1 MKIKGMKRN
10 SLDIIM
16 TDLRPVELPKIFT
29 LKYFYRYLSRN
40 SKTTRDVLT
49 GLDVNQKDPFG
60 KEWHAAPLK
69 YHIIKKNNELRE
81 MSLPNP
87 VSMIEVFCFI
97 EKYEKELLIYFG
109 KDSFSI
115 RKHKKNKSLYYRRS
129 IDNKLLY
136 EHIDPDDGK
145 AMQLEAA
152 GNYFYIEPF
161 SRLDKFYKSDVWFD
175 LNRRYK
181 YFGKIDFNRCFD
193 SIYTH
198 TYNWIIAGNSVDA
211 KKYTNAHILS
221 VIDRML
227 QSMNGSITNGIVVGP
242 EFSRALAEI
251 LLQTIDNEVIL
262 ELENLGY
269 LKERSYN
276 VSRYIDDIFIFSNSE
291 EEINII
297 ISKYAQCA
305 EKYHLKLNER
315 KQEIGSLPRVWF
327 EWKDQV
333 GIFVENFNRKFF
345 YALDDEQKYL
355 VKGKNLLKINITSK
369 IKNQFQDMIANNF
382 FYKDKIV
389 SYVMS
394 TIFNKIRE
402 IHRDEDKECTL
413 FREEESSR
421 TFTKFMDM
429 IFYMYSFSPTYNN
442 TEKVVSIMYLI
453 EKEVGEE
460 ESYEALSEM
469 ALKYDYLFDSNLE
482 DLVNLLLLFAC
493 NGVELNT
500 FTENRIIEIIKKNQ
514 NPILW
519 AVFLIYSKYNEDFQ
533 DEIVLNIEQ
542 NIRKFTAKI
551 INFQNFFLYNHV
563 WWIYIF
569 IECPYLSNAIRNE
582 MKNILRKV
590 QQTLNKE
597 TASCIAKK
605 EVIKFLQNTTYQYKF
620 INWGIKKEE
629 FYENIVF
636 STFDRTIFNTK
647 GENSSDFEFE
657 EY

>member
-29 LKYFYRYLSRN
+29 LKYFYKYLSRS
-40 SKTTRDVLT
+40 SKSTKDILM
-49 GLDVNQKDPFG
+49 GLEVSQKDAFG
-60 KEWHAAPLK
+60 KEWHAAPFK
-69 YHIIKKNNELRE
+69 YHIIKRNNELRE

-87 VSMIEVFCFI
+87 VSMIEAFCFI
-97 EKYEKELLIYFG
+97 EKYEKELLIYLG
-109 KDSFSI
+109 KESFSI
-115 RKHKKNKSLYYRRS
+115 RKYKKNNSLYYKRS
-129 IDNKLLY
+129 INNKLLY
-136 EHIDPDDGK
+136 EHIDSDDEK
-145 AMQLEAA
+145 VMQLEAA
-152 GNYFYIEPF
+152 GNYFYIKPF
-161 SRLDKFYKSDVWFD
+161 SRLDKFYKSDIWFD

-211 KKYTNAHILS
+211 KKYTNTHILS

-242 EFSRALAEI
+242 EFSRVLAEI

-262 ELENLGY
+262 ELETLGY
-269 LKERSYN
+269 IKERTYN
-276 VSRYIDDIFIFSNSE
+276 ISRYIDDIFIFSNSE

-297 ISKYAQCA
+297 ISKYSKCS

-315 KQEIGSLPRVWF
+315 KQEIGNLPRIWF
-327 EWKDQV
+327 EWKEQV
-333 GIFVENFNRKFF
+333 GIFVENFNKKFF
-345 YALDDEQKYL
+345 YILNDEQKYL
-355 VKGKNLLKINITSK
+355 IKGKNLLKINITSK

-382 FYKDKIV
+382 MNKDKIV

-394 TIFNKIRE
+394 TVFNKIKAVYNGE
-402 IHRDEDKECTL
+402 NKVYTL
-413 FREEESSR
+413 LRKEESSR
-421 TFTKFMDM
+421 TFMKFIDL
-429 IFYMYSFSPTYNN
+429 IFYIYSFSPTFNN
-442 TEKVVSIMYLI
+442 TEKVVSIMYLV
-453 EKEVGEE
+453 EKEVGEHI
-460 ESYEALSEM
+460 SYEALSEM

-482 DLVNLLLLFAC
+482 DLANLLLMFAC

-500 FTENRIIEIIKKNQ
+500 FTENRIVEAIKMNQ

-519 AVFLIYSKYNEDFQ
+519 AVFLIYSKYDKDFQ
-533 DEIVLNIEQ
+533 GKVALSIEQ

-551 INFQNFFLYNHV
+551 IDFQNFFLYNHV

-569 IECPYLSNAIRNE
+569 MECPYLSSSIKDEMNAILQE
-582 MKNILRKV
+582 A
-590 QQTLNKE
+590 QQVLNKE

-605 EVIKFLQNTTYQYKF
+605 EVIKFLQNTEYQSKF
-620 INWGIKKEE
+620 INWGIKKDE
-629 FYENIVF
+629 FYENIIF
-636 STFDRTIFNTK
+636 STFDRTIFNIRE
-647 GENSSDFEFE
+647 ENNSDFEFE